1 MSDARTL
8 VYVAGPVRSMGA
20 MVHAGLSLLEA
31 GHAPVFMSVAPSL
44 DSLDRPRLAACH
56 AVLRLPGESMMAD
69 VTVERAKQCGMPVYF
84 ELAACLADLSGVPA
98 LQG

>member
-1 MSDARTL
+1 MSEGQAL
-8 VYVAGPVRSMGA
+8 VYVAGPVDSMRE

-56 AVLRLPGESMMAD
+56 AVLRLPGESMVAD
-69 VTVERAKQCGMPVYF
+69 LVEERAKVLGLPVYH
-84 ELAACLADLSGVPA
+84 ELTACLDAMEGVRC
-98 LQG
+98 